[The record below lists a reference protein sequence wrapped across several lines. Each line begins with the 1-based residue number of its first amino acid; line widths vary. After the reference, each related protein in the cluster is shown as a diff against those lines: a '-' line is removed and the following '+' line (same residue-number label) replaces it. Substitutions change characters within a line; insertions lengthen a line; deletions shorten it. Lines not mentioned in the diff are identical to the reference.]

1 MRLTQFEPAF
11 SIMPYIDYY
20 KVLGLDKNASLEDI
34 KKAYRKLARKYHPDL
49 NPNNEEAKKTFQQ
62 INEANEV
69 LSDPEMRRKYDQYSA
84 QYGEHWRQGEEYE
97 KARQAQGGR
106 RQSRANEDWGEYTFS
121 GGQSEGDFS
130 DFFESLFGRRSSSG
144 GRSMKFKGEDY
155 QAELHLRLTDAAKTH
170 QQVLTIN
177 GKKVRITIPAGVED
191 GQVIKLKG
199 HGGEGMNGGPNGDLY
214 ITFAIAPDPRFRR
227 MGNDL
232 HTTTAIDLYT
242 AVLGGEALVD
252 TLDGQVKLKIK
263 PETQSGT
270 KTRLKGKGFPLY
282 KKENE
287 HGDLYVTIEVKL
299 PANLTEKEKELFRQL
314 AEIAKNK

>member
-1 MRLTQFEPAF
+1 
-11 SIMPYIDYY
+11 MPYIDYY
-20 KVLGLDKNASLEDI
+20 KVLGLDKNASTEDI

-69 LSDPEMRRKYDQYSA
+69 LSDAEMRRKYDQYSA

-130 DFFESLFGRRSSSG
+130 DFFESLFGRRSSAG

-155 QAELHLRLTDAAKTH
+155 QAELHLRLADAAKTH

-199 HGGEGMNGGPNGDLY
+199 HGGEGVNGGPNGDLY

-263 PETQSGT
+263 PETQSAT